1 MMRKHDGFT
10 LIELMIAMVVFM
22 FAIVAATGI
31 FIPLVRQFK
40 QQSKITETNIEGVVG
55 LELLRGDLEQA
66 GFGLPFYFQDDTK
79 INYAEA
85 ANDPAKKYNDATPDA
100 PRAIVVGNNVNF
112 ANIVNGSDYLV
123 IKSVAVAKSDT
134 AHKWTSIAAD
144 ERDRLR
150 GNGMMLP
157 IDLRI
162 MRTGSL

>member
-31 FIPLVRQFK
+31 FIPLVSQFK

-100 PRAIVVGNNVNF
+100 PRAIVAGNNVNF

-123 IKSVAVAKSDT
+123 IKSVAGCQERYGPQVDI
-134 AHKWTSIAAD
+134 HYRHERAD
-144 ERDRLR
+144 AQTLAYS
-150 GNGMMLP
+150 P
-157 IDLRI
+157 
-162 MRTGSL
+162 